1 LEFVTMTNE
10 NADRI
15 ILQFVSDTITG
26 PIHPPLSIDIVQAV
40 ACLAERVEGTA
51 IATGGTK

>member
-1 LEFVTMTNE
+1 MTNE

-26 PIHPPLSIDIVQAV
+26 AIHPPLSIDIVQAV
-40 ACLAERVEGTA
+40 ACLAERVEADCIVAGRT
-51 IATGGTK
+51 TK